1 MHTVGN
7 RSRSG
12 FTLIELLVVI
22 AIIAILA
29 AILFPVFAKAREKAR
44 QISCASNERQIGIGI
59 LQYVQ
64 DNDENFPAGRNDQGL
79 QLGQGWAGKVYP
91 YVKSTL
97 VFHCPDDP
105 NPPQRD
111 AVNYQ
116 ISYTANFNFLRTD
129 GGSTGDPHFGQAL
142 AVLSSP
148 AKTVFLCE
156 SNGDFAKL
164 LDINEGNGNGIQSAT
179 TNGSLD
185 GSIYAAAN
193 YGKGGSMA
201 TGCLGGVDCSANVGG
216 PGGNGFLAKTGLH
229 TDGSNYMM
237 CDGHI
242 KWYRGSQVSGG
253 SNALAA
259 DCQQGGGGGAE
270 CAGSD
275 NTAAEGTEGTRFAIT
290 FSVK

>member
-1 MHTVGN
+1 MSTVQT
-7 RSRSG
+7 RSRTG

-44 QISCASNERQIGIGI
+44 QISCSSNERQIGIGI

-64 DNDENFPAGRNDQGL
+64 DNDENFPAGRNDQGTH
-79 QLGQGWAGKVYP
+79 LGQGWAGKVYP
-91 YVKSTL
+91 YIKSTQ
-97 VFHCPDDP
+97 VFQCPDDP
-105 NPPQRD
+105 NKKIEGVD
-111 AVNYQ
+111 GYH
-116 ISYTANFNFLRTD
+116 ISYAANFNFLRTD
-129 GGSTGDPHFGQAL
+129 GAGGAGDPHYGQAL

-156 SNGDFAKL
+156 SNGDYARL
-164 LDINEGNGNGIQSAT
+164 LDPNESNGAGVLSAT

-185 GSIYAAAN
+185 GTIFAFAN

-201 TGCLGGVDCSANVGG
+201 TGCLGGVDCSANIGG
-216 PGGNGFLAKTGLH
+216 PGGNGFLARTGLH
-229 TDGSNYMM
+229 TDGSNFMM

-242 KWYRGSQVSGG
+242 KWLKGSQVSGG
-253 SNALAA
+253 SNALGAA
-259 DCQQGGGGGAE
+259 CPQGGAG
-270 CAGSD
+270 CAPSD
-275 NTAAEGTEGTRFAIT
+275 PSAAEGTEGTRFAAT